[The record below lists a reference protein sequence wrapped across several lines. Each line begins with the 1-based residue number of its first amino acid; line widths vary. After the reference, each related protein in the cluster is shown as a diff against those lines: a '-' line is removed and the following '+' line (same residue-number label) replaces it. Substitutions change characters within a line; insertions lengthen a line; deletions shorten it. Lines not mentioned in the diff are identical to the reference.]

1 MQKFSSYQESST
13 NITNI
18 NGKKDIKRSS
28 MDYYKDNNNPGQGEI
43 RLRDNNI
50 QEKISFNDNNMN
62 SVIQH
67 LKTRK
72 KETSSIEDMLNSF
85 LTRKKKK
92 IRKRTEKKK
101 KKKRTEMKEKKRTEK
116 KRTKKKEKKRTE
128 KKKKKRTEKMREKK
142 KKKRKKNH
150 L

>member
-1 MQKFSSYQESST
+1 
-13 NITNI
+13 
-18 NGKKDIKRSS
+18 
-28 MDYYKDNNNPGQGEI
+28 MDYYKDNNLGQGEI

-72 KETSSIEDMLNSF
+72 KETSSIEDRLNSF

-92 IRKRTEKKK
+92 RTEKKK
-101 KKKRTEMKEKKRTEK
+101 KKKMKRTEK
-116 KRTKKKEKKRTE
+116 KEKKGTEKKEKKRTE
-128 KKKKKRTEKMREKK
+128 KKKKKRTEKK
-142 KKKRKKNH
+142 KKKRKRKEPKK
-150 L
+150 